1 MPRKIL
7 NSHKKISATV
17 SAFILS
23 LSFFSFVTT
32 PSADAWTTA
41 RTPVSIFG
49 GTTSDVS
56 YSIAVD
62 SSGNIYT
69 TGSFSGTADFNPGS
83 GTANLTSIGGDDAFV
98 SKIDASGNF
107 LWAKSFGGSSTDSG
121 DSIAV
126 DSTGNVYTTGYFQ
139 VTADFDPG
147 AGTSNLISSGGFE
160 AFVSKLDSSGNFL
173 WAKKLGGAAN
183 EFASSIAVDSTGN
196 VYSTGMFEGTSD
208 FDPGAGTAN
217 LSSVGGSWD
226 AYISKLDSSG
236 NYVWAKSF
244 GGSPNPDSGREIAID
259 SNGDIYTIGS
269 FFGTVDFDPGV
280 GTANLT
286 SGGNENTFILKLNSS
301 GNYVWAKSFSG
312 TSNVYAQSISI
323 DSSGDIYTVGFF
335 FSTVDF
341 DPGVGTASLSAPAGK
356 LDSFVAKLTSS
367 GDYVWAKNFGGSDG
381 VYGLSIAVDATGNV
395 YTTGYF
401 EGTADF
407 DPGAG
412 TTNLTSGGNL
422 DYFVSKLDPSGNFL
436 WAKSLGG
443 SSTDVGYSIAVDST
457 GNVYTTGYFVETVDF
472 DPGAG
477 STNLTSTGAQDVFVL
492 KLSPSG
498 DAEASSAPDA
508 PSLSS
513 FSAGDRRVTIAF
525 AAGADNGAAITDYE
539 YSLNGGSYTSAATT
553 TSPFTIAG
561 LSGRTIYS
569 LTLKARN
576 SVGLSSASGSL
587 SATTTDSTLDA
598 SEAAAEAAR
607 IAAAKQQKEL
617 LEILGLVP
625 ELGKISLNIGE
636 TTKALTG
643 NKCVKG
649 KTIKYVY
656 KGTKCPKGYV
666 KKK

>member
-269 FFGTVDFDPGV
+269 FFG
-280 GTANLT
+280 
-286 SGGNENTFILKLNSS
+286 
-301 GNYVWAKSFSG
+301 
-312 TSNVYAQSISI
+312 
-323 DSSGDIYTVGFF
+323 
-335 FSTVDF
+335 TVDF